1 MNGRI
6 SSFSPFGEDET
17 MALTIQAGT
26 PSTVQPVAAR
36 PASAVAQVTQPAPAQ
51 ATPAERPTVAAPK
64 KAEIQVDPEAMRK
77 NLEEAIDR
85 INEMVSDGGRG
96 LHFSIDDKMN
106 TPVILVKNR
115 ESGEVVRQIPS
126 EVVIKVAH
134 SIEDLK
140 GMLHNQAV

>member
-1 MNGRI
+1 
-6 SSFSPFGEDET
+6 

-36 PASAVAQVTQPAPAQ
+36 PVADAEQAQHVSQPVSTQAAQ
-51 ATPAERPTVAAPK
+51 LERPVVAPPK
-64 KAEIQVDPEAMRK
+64 KAEIQIDPEAMRK

-115 ESGEVVRQIPS
+115 ESGEVIRQIPN

-134 SIEDLK
+134 SIDDLK

>member
-1 MNGRI
+1 
-6 SSFSPFGEDET
+6 

-26 PSTVQPVAAR
+26 PSTAQPIAAR
-36 PASAVAQVTQPAPAQ
+36 PAAAVAQPVQLPSSQ
-51 ATPAERPTVAAPK
+51 AIPAERPVVMTPK

-77 NLEEAIDR
+77 NLEEAIGR

-106 TPVILVKNR
+106 TPVIVVKNR

>member
-1 MNGRI
+1 
-6 SSFSPFGEDET
+6 
-17 MALTIQAGT
+17 MALTIQAST
-26 PSTVQPVAAR
+26 PSTAQPIVAR
-36 PASAVAQVTQPAPAQ
+36 PAAEVAQAPQPSSPQSVQAKRPIVTQP
-51 ATPAERPTVAAPK
+51 RK
-64 KAEIQVDPEAMRK
+64 SEIHIDPEGMRK
-77 NLEEAIDR
+77 NLEEAINR

-115 ESGEVVRQIPS
+115 ESGEVIRQIPS

-140 GMLHNQAV
+140 GMLHNKAV

>member
-1 MNGRI
+1 
-6 SSFSPFGEDET
+6 

-26 PSTVQPVAAR
+26 PSTVQPITAR
-36 PASAVAQVTQPAPAQ
+36 PAPEVAQAPQ
-51 ATPAERPTVAAPK
+51 AASPQAVQAERPVVEQPK
-64 KAEIQVDPEAMRK
+64 KAEIKVDPEAMRK

-85 INEMVSDGGRG
+85 INKMVSDGGRA
-96 LHFSIDDKMN
+96 LHFSFDDKMK

-115 ESGEVVRQIPS
+115 ESGEVIRQIPN
-126 EVVIKVAH
+126 EVVLKVAH

>member
-1 MNGRI
+1 
-6 SSFSPFGEDET
+6 

-26 PSTVQPVAAR
+26 PSTVQPVSAR
-36 PASAVAQVTQPAPAQ
+36 PVTEVAQAPQPAPMQSAPAQ
-51 ATPAERPTVAAPK
+51 RPTVTTPK

-77 NLEEAIDR
+77 NLEEAISR

-96 LHFSIDDKMN
+96 LHFSIDN
-106 TPVILVKNR
+106 ATNSPVILVKNR
-115 ESGEVVRQIPS
+115 ESGEVIRQIPN

-140 GMLHNQAV
+140 GMLHNEAV

>member
-1 MNGRI
+1 
-6 SSFSPFGEDET
+6 
-17 MALTIQAGT
+17 MALTIQPGT
-26 PSTVQPVAAR
+26 PTTVQPVSAR
-36 PASAVAQVTQPAPAQ
+36 PVTEVAHAAQPAPMQ
-51 ATPAERPTVAAPK
+51 STPAQRPAVTTPK

-96 LHFSIDDKMN
+96 LHFSIDN
-106 TPVILVKNR
+106 ATNSPVILVKNR
-115 ESGEVVRQIPS
+115 ESGEVIRQIPN

-140 GMLHNQAV
+140 GMLHNEAV

>member
-1 MNGRI
+1 
-6 SSFSPFGEDET
+6 

-26 PSTVQPVAAR
+26 PSTAQPGTAKPVGEVAQAPRPVPTQAVQAEQPV
-36 PASAVAQVTQPAPAQ
+36 T
-51 ATPAERPTVAAPK
+51 ATPK
-64 KAEIQVDPEAMRK
+64 KAEVQIDPEVMRK

-85 INEMVSDGGRG
+85 INKMVSDGGRA
-96 LHFSIDDKMN
+96 LHFSFDDKMG

-115 ESGEVVRQIPS
+115 ESGEVIRQIPN
-126 EVVIKVAH
+126 EVVLKVAH